1 MEMRVLIMV
10 GVLAVAAHASAACR
24 WFGTQLEC
32 GVATSR
38 VVIGT
43 QAAYEP
49 IYARSFPIHPFQG
62 GSGLRED
69 RAVPGRRFEIDL
81 QDVGADPRLCRKI
94 GNETYCY

>member
-1 MEMRVLIMV
+1 MRVLIMV
-10 GVLAVAAHASAACR
+10 GVLVVAAHASAACR

-32 GVATSR
+32 SAGTSR

-43 QAAYEP
+43 QAAHEP
-49 IYARSFPIHPFQG
+49 TYTRSFPIHSFQG

-69 RAVPGRRFEIDL
+69 RAAHWRWFEIDL
-81 QDVGADPRLCRKI
+81 QHVSPDASLCRKI